1 MSKGLPLKESVIEL
15 QKQWFA
21 AKDAEKQ
28 WAEYRR
34 AIEAHILSHYSSEAE
49 QFMKEL
55 NASDSLSTGVK
66 LDRLKIT
73 FKRKI
78 VVDQEE
84 TAAFCAANPQIATAL
99 FKTEFKLANSKAA
112 LTYLSG
118 QVRPANIDKALV
130 IQEDKPYFSAG

>member
-1 MSKGLPLKESVIEL
+1 
-15 QKQWFA
+15 
-21 AKDAEKQ
+21 
-28 WAEYRR
+28 
-34 AIEAHILSHYSSEAE
+34 
-49 QFMKEL
+49 
-55 NASDSLSTGVK
+55 VK

-112 LTYLSG
+112 LAYLSG
-118 QVRPANIDKALV
+118 QVRPVNIDKALV
-130 IQEDKPYFSAG
+130 IQEDKPYFSAS